1 MALSDIPQG
10 KVSIAERVRKLTLFE
25 SLTGAHVLG
34 SNLFLISGEEAVWRV
49 AEGGEPERIALH
61 GGGIL
66 CSACD
71 GKRILTGGDDGKVM
85 ELRAD
90 GTHDVLAIDA
100 KRRWIDQVA
109 LHPDG
114 AIAWSA
120 GKTAFMRAP
129 KGEVKSCDV
138 GSTVG
143 GLAFA
148 PKGMRL
154 AIAHYNGVTLW
165 FPNVAGTPDVL
176 NWKGSHLGV
185 AFSPDGKFVC
195 STMHEAALHG
205 WRLNDGRNMRMS
217 GYPSRVKS
225 YNWSADG
232 RWMATSGADAVILWP
247 FQTKDGPLGK
257 QPQQHAPLPA
267 RVSVVACHPK
277 EDMLAAGYN
286 DGTLLLVRISDGAEI
301 LVREPDGQ
309 PVVALVV
316 ECARRSARLRLREGR
331 GGNRVG
337 GVKVAAVS
345 VMAALVH
352 RHPFELNRTLL
363 RHARACPA
371 YPRFRNHTATRAEMT
386 GTSPVMTAEHLAGR
400 DAEV

>member
-100 KRRWIDQVA
+100 KRRCIDQVA

-129 KGEVKSCDV
+129 KGEVKSWDV

-309 PVVALVV
+309 PVVALSWN
-316 ECARRSARLRLREGR
+316 ARGDLLGFACEKG
-331 GGNRVG
+331 
-337 GVKVAAVS
+337 AAGIVS
-345 VMAALVH
+345 VA
-352 RHPFELNRTLL
+352 
-363 RHARACPA
+363 
-371 YPRFRNHTATRAEMT
+371 
-386 GTSPVMTAEHLAGR
+386 
-400 DAEV
+400 